1 MYYIR
6 RERWDLGKTKG
17 RYMFQAINVLIMVV
31 LAAAAIFPF
40 IHVLARS
47 LSDEAAITSGKVVM
61 LPVDMTW
68 LAYEA
73 VIHNA
78 GMNQAFLFTAYLT
91 VVGTLVNLL
100 LTVFGAYP
108 LSKPGLIGRK
118 GIWMFILFTMF
129 FSGGIV
135 PTYLVVKALGLLDSV
150 WALIFPIA
158 ISTFNLIIMKTFFQG
173 MPVELDEAAK
183 LDGATDIGIL
193 FRIMLPLSLPIIA
206 TLTLFYAVDHWNE
219 FYHALLYNSDSSK
232 FTLQLKLREL
242 VLQGQTAQLME
253 GSSQQNIPKESLKAA
268 SIMYATLPIL
278 VVYPWLQ
285 KYFVK
290 GALIGSLKS

>member
-1 MYYIR
+1 M
-6 RERWDLGKTKG
+6 GKTKG